1 MLNSPVLHAAWP
13 LVRSRVCALLVQ
25 QATFLI
31 FFAVACVLYVGG
43 GAGYAVKVQGKTFA
57 QDGQSQRRLLTA
69 FRSWERERAW
79 LDLARG
85 RETGGDPAARS

>member
-1 MLNSPVLHAAWP
+1 MAANSRLDASKRREQLYRQRGASTRP
-13 LVRSRVCALLVQ
+13 LTGCVCALLLQ

-57 QDGQSQRRLLTA
+57 QDGERHRRLLPA
-69 FRSWERERAW
+69 FRS
-79 LDLARG
+79 
-85 RETGGDPAARS
+85 

>member
-13 LVRSRVCALLVQ
+13 LVRSRARALLLQ

-43 GAGYAVKVQGKTFA
+43 GAGYAVKVQGKTYA
-57 QDGQSQRRLLTA
+57 QDGKRSHRLLATFLSTCRLASLGTA
-69 FRSWERERAW
+69 ASCW
-79 LDLARG
+79 
-85 RETGGDPAARS
+85 

>member
-1 MLNSPVLHAAWP
+1 MLNSPGRHATWP
-13 LVRSRVCALLVQ
+13 LVRSRARALLLLQ

-57 QDGQSQRRLLTA
+57 QDGKRSHRLLATFLSTCRLAFLGTA
-69 FRSWERERAW
+69 ASCW
-79 LDLARG
+79 
-85 RETGGDPAARS
+85 